1 MCLDNKEHAIYR
13 ICKNDTIGPG
23 SNLPFGFTEQIEIVI
38 LLGSPSG
45 MWFNTC
51 YGQTSKNLSSE
62 HRCYHNGLE
71 KASSTLFYL
80 P

>member
-38 LLGSPSG
+38 LL
-45 MWFNTC
+45 C
-51 YGQTSKNLSSE
+51 
-62 HRCYHNGLE
+62 RRVACGLTHVMV
-71 KASSTLFYL
+71 KLRTI
-80 P
+80 